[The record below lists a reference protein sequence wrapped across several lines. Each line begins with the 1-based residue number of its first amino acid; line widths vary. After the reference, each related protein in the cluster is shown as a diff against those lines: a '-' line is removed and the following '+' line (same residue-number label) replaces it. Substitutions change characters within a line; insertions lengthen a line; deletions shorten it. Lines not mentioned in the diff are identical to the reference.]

1 MSAIISITP
10 LCPRFCLNWW
20 RIVSF
25 FRYKSDHQ
33 MKVSSVSHKKTFL
46 FSRWRIFKP
55 SSQHCEQ
62 PLSIWR
68 KGLFVLRSTTES
80 LSHCSHRG
88 ETNSSL
94 SGEECCK
101 KVLPRFS
108 PTWEII
114 SALQTCKALIETSD
128 PGGAP
133 PFAIPVKTCKRQW
146 SAAST
151 SKCSKYFK
159 YFLKVLGSWSIR
171 LRWDTV
177 EFRSISDMSQLLL
190 LGKFEYGGGPIFKV
204 VLEC

>member
-1 MSAIISITP
+1 
-10 LCPRFCLNWW
+10 
-20 RIVSF
+20 
-25 FRYKSDHQ
+25 

-55 SSQHCEQ
+55 SRTRQHCEL

-101 KVLPRFS
+101 KGLQCFS

-114 SALQTCKALIETSD
+114 SAVQTCKALIETSD

-133 PFAIPVKTCKRQW
+133 PFAGPVKTCKRQW
-146 SAAST
+146 SAASAAST

-177 EFRSISDMSQLLL
+177 EFRSISDMSQ
-190 LGKFEYGGGPIFKV
+190 
-204 VLEC
+204 

>member
-1 MSAIISITP
+1 
-10 LCPRFCLNWW
+10 
-20 RIVSF
+20 
-25 FRYKSDHQ
+25 

-80 LSHCSHRG
+80 LLHCSHRG

-101 KVLPRFS
+101 KGLQCFS

-114 SALQTCKALIETSD
+114 SAVQTCKALIETSD
-128 PGGAP
+128 PRGSPALCRP
-133 PFAIPVKTCKRQW
+133 CQRLAKDSEVLQVLQ
-146 SAAST
+146 SSAST

-159 YFLKVLGSWSIR
+159 FFLEVLGSWSIR
-171 LRWDTV
+171 LWWDTL
-177 EFRSISDMSQLLL
+177 EFRSISDIRVCNTWTMLSLFCTRSLQYWEQWQLQ
-190 LGKFEYGGGPIFKV
+190 
-204 VLEC
+204 LERRRRRQT